1 MSFRTFD
8 DNGEV
13 VRKRVTLD
21 CQKAVEDGEK
31 IMVEQSH
38 KDMVDINNIVKRHGV
53 DMIAKVAALQ
63 EWRYDDVTGND
74 FQESMNAILRAKDTF
89 NSVPSEIR
97 KQFDNDPAKFMDFV
111 HNPDNQEELVNM
123 GLANPPV
130 PEPEPVAVVVTNPPE
145 TPPEPTP

>member
-31 IMVEQSH
+31 VMVEQSH

-123 GLANPPV
+123 GLANPPAR
-130 PEPEPVAVVVTNPPE
+130 EPEPVAVVVTNPPE